1 MMTTP
6 SRGELVP
13 LPTLRS
19 LPRLLAVPVLVAA
32 LISAP
37 VPSSASPDDDEAA
50 DIVDDAPAGEPLE
63 VVVTSRAADGKPVIS
78 TVLVKTR
85 SKARDIVAQALGRS
99 KTIGAEMN
107 HRVSIDAYNDTYR
120 PQQWALTALKAE
132 TVHQETRGSGIT
144 VAVVD
149 TGVKSSH
156 PDLSGNILT
165 GTDYVAP
172 GTSANDENGHGT
184 HVAGIIAAL
193 YNNGR
198 GIAGMA
204 PRAKVLPVRV
214 LDRNGSGTS
223 ANVAKGIIY
232 AADRGAKVINLSLGS
247 TQSSSAMQSAVA
259 YAISKN
265 VLVVAAAGNR
275 GCGLLGAPTEYPA
288 AYPGVVGVAGVT
300 QSLQRAS
307 FSSCGSWVDVAAP
320 GQGIISTMIRSSVGL
335 GCSSS
340 ADYCTLNGT
349 SFSTPYVAAAGAL
362 AIAERGW
369 SQSTVASRLQST
381 ATDLSP
387 SGKDKNTGA
396 GFINP
401 LKLITS

>member
-1 MMTTP
+1 M
-6 SRGELVP
+6 P
-13 LPTLRS
+13 LPKLRS
-19 LPRLLAVPVLVAA
+19 LSRLLAIPVFVAA
-32 LISAP
+32 LISTP

-50 DIVDDAPAGEPLE
+50 DIVDTAPAGESLE
-63 VVVTSRAADGKPVIS
+63 VVVTSRAADGTPVIS
-78 TVLVKTR
+78 TTLADTR
-85 SKARDIVAQALGRS
+85 SKARDIVARALGRS
-99 KTIGAEMN
+99 DTIGAEMN

-120 PQQWALTALKAE
+120 SQQWALTALKAE
-132 TVHQETRGSGIT
+132 TVHQETRGSGVT
-144 VAVVD
+144 VAVID

-156 PDLSGNILT
+156 SDLSGNVLS
-165 GTDYVAP
+165 GTDYIVP

-193 YNNGR
+193 YNNSR

-204 PRAKVLPVRV
+204 PRAKILPVRV
-214 LDRNGSGTS
+214 LDRYGSGTS
-223 ANVAKGIIY
+223 ANVAKGILY
-232 AADRGAKVINLSLGS
+232 AVSKGAKVINLSLGS
-247 TQSSSAMQSAVA
+247 TQSSTAMQSAVA
-259 YAISKN
+259 EAIRKN

-275 GCGLLGAPTEYPA
+275 GCGLFGSPTEYPA
-288 AYPGVVGVAGVT
+288 AYPGVVGVAAVT

-320 GQGIISTMIRSSVGL
+320 GQSIISTMIRSSVGL
-335 GCSSS
+335 GCSST
-340 ADYCTLNGT
+340 ADYCTLSGT
-349 SFSTPYVAAAGAL
+349 SFSAPYVAATGAL

-387 SGKDKNTGA
+387 AGRDRNTGS

-401 LKLITS
+401 LKLVNY

>member
-1 MMTTP
+1 
-6 SRGELVP
+6 
-13 LPTLRS
+13 
-19 LPRLLAVPVLVAA
+19 VAA

-37 VPSSASPDDDEAA
+37 VPSSASPDDDDAA
-50 DIVDDAPAGEPLE
+50 DIVDRAPAGEPLE

-78 TVLVKTR
+78 TVLVKTK
-85 SKARDIVAQALGRS
+85 SKARDVVAQALGRS

-120 PQQWALTALKAE
+120 SQQWALTTLKAE
-132 TVHQETRGSGIT
+132 TVHQENRGSGVT

-149 TGVKSSH
+149 TGVMSSH
-156 PDLSGNILT
+156 PDLSGNILS

-193 YNNGR
+193 YNNSR

-247 TQSSSAMQSAVA
+247 GQSSSAMQSAVA

-288 AYPGVVGVAGVT
+288 AYPGVVGVAAVT
-300 QSLQRAS
+300 QSLKRAS

-349 SFSTPYVAAAGAL
+349 SFSTPFVAAAGAL

-369 SQSTVASRLQST
+369 SQATVASRLQST

-387 SGKDKNTGA
+387 SGRDKNTGA
-396 GFINP
+396 GLINP
-401 LKLITS
+401 LKLITN

>member
-1 MMTTP
+1 MTITRIRRWSSVGLAAFCAAAVLMP
-6 SRGELVP
+6 A
-13 LPTLRS
+13 PT
-19 LPRLLAVPVLVAA
+19 
-32 LISAP
+32 
-37 VPSSASPDDDEAA
+37 SASDRDDEAA
-50 DIVDDAPAGEPLE
+50 DIVSAAPKGSPLE
-63 VVVTSRAADGKPVIS
+63 VVVTSRDADGAPVIS
-78 TVLVKTR
+78 TVLADTR
-85 SKARDIVAQALGRS
+85 SAARSIVARALGRDG
-99 KTIGAEMN
+99 TIGVEMN
-107 HRVSIDAYNDTYR
+107 HRVSIEAYNDTYR
-120 PQQWALTALKAE
+120 SQQWALTALKAE
-132 TVHQETRGSGIT
+132 TVHQSTRGSGVT

-156 PDLSGNILT
+156 SDLSGNVLS
-165 GTDYVAP
+165 GTDYVSP

-193 YNNGR
+193 HNNSR

-204 PRAKVLPVRV
+204 PRAKILPVRV

-247 TQSSSAMQSAVA
+247 NQSSTAMQSAVS
-259 YAISKN
+259 YAISRN
-265 VLVVAAAGNR
+265 VLVVAAAGNS

-288 AYPGVVGVAGVT
+288 SYSGVVGAGAVT
-300 QSLQRAS
+300 QSITRAS
-307 FSSCGSWVDVAAP
+307 YSSCGSWVDVVAP
-320 GQGIISTMIRSSVGL
+320 GDRIISTMIQNSVGL

-340 ADYCTLNGT
+340 ANYCTLSGT
-349 SFSTPYVAAAGAL
+349 SFSAPYVAATAAL
-362 AIAERGW
+362 AIARRGW

-387 SGKDKNTGA
+387 AGKDKYTGA

-401 LKLITS
+401 LKLINS

>member
-1 MMTTP
+1 M
-6 SRGELVP
+6 P
-13 LPTLRS
+13 LPTPRS

-37 VPSSASPDDDEAA
+37 VPSAASPDDDEAA
-50 DIVDDAPAGEPLE
+50 DIVDRAPAGEPLE

-85 SKARDIVAQALGRS
+85 SKARELVAQALGRS

-120 PQQWALTALKAE
+120 SQQWALTTLKAE
-132 TVHQETRGSGIT
+132 TVHQENRGSGVT

-149 TGVKSSH
+149 TGVMSSH
-156 PDLSGNILT
+156 TDLSGNILS

-193 YNNGR
+193 YNNSR

-247 TQSSSAMQSAVA
+247 GQSSSAMQSAVA

-288 AYPGVVGVAGVT
+288 AYPGVVGVAAVT
-300 QSLQRAS
+300 QSLKRAS

-369 SQSTVASRLQST
+369 SQATVASRLQST

-396 GFINP
+396 GLINP
-401 LKLITS
+401 LKLITN

>member
-1 MMTTP
+1 M
-6 SRGELVP
+6 S
-13 LPTLRS
+13 LPTPRS

-50 DIVDDAPAGEPLE
+50 DIVDSAPAGEPLE

-120 PQQWALTALKAE
+120 SQQWALTAFNAE
-132 TVHQETRGSGIT
+132 TVHKSSRGAGIT
-144 VAVVD
+144 VAVID
-149 TGVKSSH
+149 TGVKESH
-156 PDLSGNILT
+156 PDLDPEIVLS

-184 HVAGIIAAL
+184 HVAGIIAAQR
-193 YNNGR
+193 NNGR
-198 GIAGMA
+198 GIAGLA
-204 PRAKVLPVRV
+204 PRAKILPVRV

-223 ANVAKGIIY
+223 ANVSKGIIY

-247 TQSSSAMQSAVA
+247 SQSSSAMQSAVA

-275 GCGLLGAPTEYPA
+275 GCGVLGTPTEYPA
-288 AYPGVVGVAGVT
+288 AYSGVVGVGGVT
-300 QSLQRAS
+300 QSLQRVS
-307 FSSCGSWVDVAAP
+307 SSSCGSWVDVAAP
-320 GQGIISTMIRSSVGL
+320 GQGIWSTMIRSSVGL

-340 ADYCTLNGT
+340 ADYCSLTGT
-349 SFSTPYVAAAGAL
+349 SFATPFVSAAGAL
-362 AIAERGW
+362 AIERRGW

>member
-1 MMTTP
+1 M
-6 SRGELVP
+6 S
-13 LPTLRS
+13 LPTPRS

-37 VPSSASPDDDEAA
+37 VPSSASPDDDQAA
-50 DIVDDAPAGEPLE
+50 DIVDRAPAGEPLE

-78 TVLVKTR
+78 TVLVKTK

-120 PQQWALTALKAE
+120 SQQWALTTLKAE
-132 TVHQETRGSGIT
+132 TVHQENRGSGVT

-149 TGVKSSH
+149 TGVMSSH
-156 PDLSGNILT
+156 TDLSGNILS

-193 YNNGR
+193 YNNSR

-247 TQSSSAMQSAVA
+247 GQSSSAMQSAVA

-288 AYPGVVGVAGVT
+288 AYPGVIGVAAVT
-300 QSLQRAS
+300 QSLKRAS

-369 SQSTVASRLQST
+369 SQATVASRLQST

-396 GFINP
+396 GLINP
-401 LKLITS
+401 LKLITN

>member
-1 MMTTP
+1 M
-6 SRGELVP
+6 SR
-13 LPTLRS
+13 PTLRS
-19 LPRLLAVPVLVAA
+19 PSLLLAVPILVAA

-50 DIVDDAPAGEPLE
+50 DIVDTAPAGEPLE
-63 VVVTSRAADGKPVIS
+63 VVVTSRAADGTPVIS
-78 TVLVKTR
+78 TVLADTK
-85 SKARDIVAQALGRS
+85 SKARTIVARALGRNS
-99 KTIGAEMN
+99 TIGAEMN

-120 PQQWALTALKAE
+120 SQQWALTALKAE
-132 TVHQETRGSGIT
+132 TVHQSTKGSGVT
-144 VAVVD
+144 VAVLD

-156 PDLSGNILT
+156 ADLSGRVLS
-165 GTDYVAP
+165 GTDYVSP

-184 HVAGIIAAL
+184 HIAGIIAAVQ
-193 YNNGR
+193 NNSR

-204 PRAKVLPVRV
+204 PSAKILPVRV

-247 TQSSSAMQSAVA
+247 NQSSTAMQSAVA

-265 VLVVAAAGNR
+265 VLVVAAGGNS
-275 GCGLLGAPTEYPA
+275 GCGLLGAPKEYPA
-288 AYPGVVGVAGVT
+288 SYSGVVGVGAVT
-300 QSLQRAS
+300 QSISRAS
-307 FSSCGSWVDVAAP
+307 YSSCGSWVDVVAP
-320 GQGIISTMIRSSVGL
+320 GDRIISTMIRSSVGL

-340 ADYCTLNGT
+340 ADYCTLSGT
-349 SFSTPYVAAAGAL
+349 SFSAPYVAATGAL
-362 AIAERGW
+362 AISRRGW

-381 ATDLSP
+381 ATDLGP
-387 SGKDKNTGA
+387 AGKDKYYGA

-401 LKLITS
+401 LKLINS

>member
-1 MMTTP
+1 M
-6 SRGELVP
+6 S
-13 LPTLRS
+13 LPTLRLLS
-19 LPRLLAVPVLVAA
+19 RFLAVPIVAAALVAA
-32 LISAP
+32 P
-37 VPSSASPDDDEAA
+37 VASSASPSPDDDRIR
-50 DIVDDAPAGEPLE
+50 DIVNRAPADQPLE
-63 VVVTSRAADGKPVIS
+63 VVVTSRGADGTPVIS
-78 TVLVKTR
+78 TIAAETK
-85 SKARDIVAQALGRS
+85 SKARSILATVLGRS

-120 PQQWALTALKAE
+120 SQQWALNALKAE
-132 TVHQETRGSGIT
+132 TVHAENRGSGVT
-144 VAVVD
+144 VAVID

-156 PDLSGNILT
+156 VDLSGNILS

-193 YNNGR
+193 YNNSR

-204 PRAKVLPVRV
+204 PRAKVLPIRV
-214 LDRNGSGTS
+214 LDRNGSGTAS
-223 ANVAKGIIY
+223 NVAKGILY
-232 AADRGAKVINLSLGS
+232 ATSHGAKVINVSLGS
-247 TQSSSAMQSAVA
+247 TSQSTAMQSAIA
-259 YAISKN
+259 DAISKN

-275 GCGLLGAPTEYPA
+275 GCGLFGSATEYPA
-288 AYPGVVGVAGVT
+288 AYPGVVGVASVT
-300 QSLQRAS
+300 QSMQKSS

-320 GQGIISTMIRSSVGL
+320 GSGIISTMIRSSVGL

-349 SFSTPYVAAAGAL
+349 SFAAPYVSATAAL

-369 SQSTVASRLQST
+369 SQATVASRLQST
-381 ATDLSP
+381 ATDLAP
-387 SGKDKNTGA
+387 AGRDNNTGY

>member
-1 MMTTP
+1 MTT
-6 SRGELVP
+6 SRIRPWSRVVLAMAAGSLVLMP
-13 LPTLRS
+13 APT
-19 LPRLLAVPVLVAA
+19 
-32 LISAP
+32 
-37 VPSSASPDDDEAA
+37 SASSDRDEEAA
-50 DIVDDAPAGEPLE
+50 AIVSEAPKGSRLE
-63 VVVTSRAADGKPVIS
+63 VVATSRSADGAPVIS
-78 TVLVKTR
+78 TVLADTR
-85 SKARDIVAQALGRS
+85 ADARSIVARLLGRDD
-99 KTIGAEMN
+99 TIGVEMS
-107 HRVSIDAYNDTYR
+107 HRVSIAAYNDTYR
-120 PQQWALTALKAE
+120 SQQWALNALKAE
-132 TVHQETRGSGIT
+132 TVHEKTRGSGVT

-156 PDLSGNILT
+156 SDLSNRVLS
-165 GTDYVAP
+165 GTDYVVP

-184 HVAGIIAAL
+184 HVAGIIAAVH
-193 YNNGR
+193 NNNR
-198 GIAGMA
+198 GIAGFA
-204 PRAKVLPVRV
+204 PSAKILPVRV

-247 TQSSSAMQSAVA
+247 NQSSTAMQSAVS

-265 VLVVAAAGNR
+265 VLVVAAAGNS

-288 AYPGVVGVAGVT
+288 SYSGVVGVAAVT
-300 QSLQRAS
+300 KSMSRAS
-307 FSSCGSWVDVAAP
+307 YSSCGSWVDVAAP
-320 GQGIISTMIRSSVGL
+320 GSGIISTMIQNSIGL

-340 ADYCTLNGT
+340 ANYCTLSGT

-362 AIAERGW
+362 AIARRGW

-387 SGKDKNTGA
+387 AGKDKYTGA

-401 LKLITS
+401 LKMLTS